1 MTQIENFNLA
11 EMSSNSSLLIFA
23 ALSLLMMSM
32 LALDLFAASARERGA
47 KSWVIAANL
56 AVPLLLGIT
65 LMSATFARGPIT
77 SKLELYKSG
86 ANYAPAVTQSERE
99 RIVTTA
105 AVESRRM
112 HAVAAGIAVAGFGI
126 ALTWGLSL
134 FAFLS
139 IAASILLLTELT
151 FVLAEPAG
159 LRFGSLEW
167 LVGMGL
173 AAAWVT
179 FHAQSRERDRS
190 LPIAWSIGTVALIW
204 LAVARATSQT
214 LDQTSGLDLQ
224 DAHEGLLVLS
234 SALGLLFARLALKI
248 EYGVG
253 PRWEAAYLHSFTGVG
268 VAAMTAFA
276 LVLAP
281 QGLDRLEFLARIEG
295 THVKVQSLL
304 RRHMSDRQPAT
315 QENMQ
320 VEQQQAVQLPAQ
332 VWLDISRE
340 YRQVA
345 EFANRSRASGRH
357 IDEATRQHKD
367 HIEYLAHHAEVL
379 ALIEESK
386 LQLMEV
392 DANLNRDPK
401 LAAALLQKFW
411 SRTYPTLESH
421 IEQTRP
427 QLSATSSGEGALVAS
442 QDIGVK
448 GALQH
453 DFAAIT
459 AAAVEL
465 EVRRTDLW
473 LAWVNRLAPDRRAS
487 MAVAAQDYAR
497 RLKGLRQHMANTGLD
512 DDPRLSSLDHS
523 LEQVRH
529 MNADLSP
536 SLAQILPTSTQRSAR
551 ALNSTSNRTTS
562 KRSTSHRPT
571 SMNVTGKVTPQ
582 SSREPAAQKSH
593 RTPSNMSR

>member
-1 MTQIENFNLA
+1 
-11 EMSSNSSLLIFA
+11 MSSNSSLLIFA

-77 SKLELYKSG
+77 SKLDLYKSG
-86 ANYAPAVTQSERE
+86 ANYAPAVTQSERQ

-139 IAASILLLTELT
+139 IAASILLLTELS

-167 LVGMGL
+167 LVGLGL
-173 AAAWVT
+173 AATWVT
-179 FHAQSRERDRS
+179 FHAKSRERDRS
-190 LPIAWSIGTVALIW
+190 LPIAWSIGCISLIW
-204 LAVARATSQT
+204 LAIARATSQT
-214 LDQTSGLDLQ
+214 LDHATGIDLQ
-224 DAHEGLLVLS
+224 NAHEALLALS
-234 SALGLLFARLALKI
+234 AVLGLFFARLALKI

-276 LVLAP
+276 LFLAP
-281 QGLDRLEFLARIEG
+281 QGLDRLEFLAQIER
-295 THVKVQSLL
+295 THVKVQSLIQHHL
-304 RRHMSDRQPAT
+304 GERQPAA
-315 QENMQ
+315 EHI
-320 VEQQQAVQLPAQ
+320 QLPAQ
-332 VWLDISRE
+332 IWLDVARE
-340 YRQVA
+340 YKLVA
-345 EFANRSRASGRH
+345 QFADRGKASGRH
-357 IDEATRQHKD
+357 IDETTRQHQAR
-367 HIEYLAHHAEVL
+367 IEALAHHAEIL

-386 LQLMEV
+386 LQLTQV
-392 DANLNRDPK
+392 DEQLNRDPK
-401 LAAALLQKFW
+401 LAAILLQKFW
-411 SRTYPTLESH
+411 TRTYPTLESH
-421 IEQTRP
+421 IEQARP
-427 QLSATSSGEGALVAS
+427 NSDPNSISDSDPNSDPNSGSDDTLTAEIPLHPAAFNSVHM
-442 QDIGVK
+442 
-448 GALQH
+448 ALQS

-459 AAAVEL
+459 AAAIEL

-512 DDPRLSSLDHS
+512 DDPRLASLDSS
-523 LEQVRH
+523 LEQVRN
-529 MNADLSP
+529 MNADRAP
-536 SLAQILPTSTQRSAR
+536 SFTDLLPTTSSTKSRTKPTRHSSFNNASKKSSA
-551 ALNSTSNRTTS
+551 
-562 KRSTSHRPT
+562 
-571 SMNVTGKVTPQ
+571 PQ
-582 SSREPAAQKSH
+582 REPAGTQT
-593 RTPSNMSR
+593 RRSRSKGPR

>member
-77 SKLELYKSG
+77 SKLDLYKSG
-86 ANYAPAVTQSERE
+86 ANYAPAVTQSESH

-126 ALTWGLSL
+126 ALTWGLSF

-167 LVGMGL
+167 LVGLGL
-173 AAAWVT
+173 AATWVT
-179 FHAQSRERDRS
+179 FHVKSRERDRS
-190 LPIAWSIGTVALIW
+190 LPIAWSIGCISLIW

-214 LDQTSGLDLQ
+214 LDPTTGSDLQ
-224 DAHEGLLVLS
+224 NAHEALLALS
-234 SALGLLFARLALKI
+234 SVLGLFFARLALKI

-253 PRWEAAYLHSFTGVG
+253 PRWEAAYLHSFLGVG
-268 VAAMTAFA
+268 VTAMAAFA
-276 LVLAP
+276 LFLAP
-281 QGLDRLEFLARIEG
+281 QGLDRLEFLAQIER
-295 THVKVQSLL
+295 THVKVQNLIQHHLGEHDLAEL
-304 RRHMSDRQPAT
+304 RGDRQPAA
-315 QENMQ
+315 EHI
-320 VEQQQAVQLPAQ
+320 QLPAQ
-332 VWLDISRE
+332 VWLGVARE
-340 YRQVA
+340 YKQVA
-345 EFANRSRASGRH
+345 QFADRGRASGRH
-357 IDEATRQHKD
+357 IDETTRQHQVQ
-367 HIEYLAHHAEVL
+367 IEALAHHAEIL

-386 LQLMEV
+386 LQLTQV
-392 DANLNRDPK
+392 DEHLNRDPK
-401 LAAALLQKFW
+401 LASLLLQKFW
-411 SRTYPTLESH
+411 TRTYPTLESH
-421 IEQTRP
+421 IEQARP
-427 QLSATSSGEGALVAS
+427 DADSNFGPHSAEADRATAHHQAAF
-442 QDIGVK
+442 DGVHM
-448 GALQH
+448 ALQN

-459 AAAVEL
+459 AAAIEL

-512 DDPRLSSLDHS
+512 DDPRLASLDSSLDR
-523 LEQVRH
+523 VRN
-529 MNADLSP
+529 MNADRAPAFTELLS
-536 SLAQILPTSTQRSAR
+536 AKGSTKSRTQPAR
-551 ALNSTSNRTTS
+551 HS
-562 KRSTSHRPT
+562 P
-571 SMNVTGKVTPQ
+571 
-582 SSREPAAQKSH
+582 
-593 RTPSNMSR
+593 